1 MSIMSDMAKNDAY
14 YKGKKL
20 IGCVFDPTG
29 FKKPDGSLDSAAM
42 ADEMFKWAQ
51 SQFKKIDD
59 AKKTEWSNKGI
70 ALGNQGRYDEAIKAY
85 DEAIRLDPKDA
96 MAWIDKGNSLKALG
110 RTAEADAALAK
121 AKELEAN

>member
-1 MSIMSDMAKNDAY
+1 MKQPETIPMSIMSDMAKNDAY

-59 AKKTEWSNKGI
+59 AKK
-70 ALGNQGRYDEAIKAY
+70 
-85 DEAIRLDPKDA
+85 
-96 MAWIDKGNSLKALG
+96 
-110 RTAEADAALAK
+110 AEADATVDEK
-121 AKELEAN
+121 

>member
-1 MSIMSDMAKNDAY
+1 MTGASEYA
-14 YKGKKL
+14 KKL

-59 AKKTEWSNKGI
+59 TKK
-70 ALGNQGRYDEAIKAY
+70 
-85 DEAIRLDPKDA
+85 
-96 MAWIDKGNSLKALG
+96 
-110 RTAEADAALAK
+110 AEADATVDEK
-121 AKELEAN
+121 

>member
-59 AKKTEWSNKGI
+59 AKKAEWSNKGI
-70 ALGNQGRYDEAIKAY
+70 ALGNQGKYDEAVQAY
-85 DEAIRLDPKDA
+85 DKAIEINPRDA
-96 MAWIDKGNSLKALG
+96 SAWNSKGNALSSQG
-110 RTAEADAALAK
+110 KYDES
-121 AKELEAN
+121 